1 MQQHLLMWQHRDME
15 MVPPRDTCVQT
26 TDTKAAAKN
35 KRLHE
40 RQSPTSLLFSE
51 LQNRGVALT
60 TNPIILSGGPV
71 ILKNDGFI
79 FHLHWEE
86 QAAVKMGPG

>member
-1 MQQHLLMWQHRDME
+1 
-15 MVPPRDTCVQT
+15 MVPPRDTCAQT
-26 TDTKAAAKN
+26 TDTKAATKN

-40 RQSPTSLLFSE
+40 RQSPTPLLFSE

-60 TNPIILSGGPV
+60 MNPVILSGGPV
-71 ILKNDGFI
+71 MLKNDSFI

-86 QAAVKMGPG
+86 QAAVKMEPG